1 MDFETFRNRK
11 GEGKIYDRND
21 RFTFNLN
28 FAVTKLIDKLSKRVD
43 VREEFSSKQSNQ
55 PKKKS
60 TAMPGEPGTKVKI
73 NQDLIASAAKS
84 VLEN

>member
-1 MDFETFRNRK
+1 MDFETFRNRQ

-43 VREEFSSKQSNQ
+43 VRYEFLSKRSNQ
-55 PKKKS
+55 PKTKS
-60 TAMPGEPGTKVKI
+60 TAMPGEPSKRVKI

-84 VLEN
+84 VLQN